1 MQLYVHEPRSE
12 RMAGLCTELA
22 NAGFALVSI
31 DEAFFRRD
39 LSLLTREDTMAAG
52 FLLAETDQLAEQIDA
67 LRSAACAHPIVVMRD
82 FRSAAAAA
90 QSINLGADQDMVIPI
105 KGFELKARI
114 NATIRR
120 AKGHITKEVRVGA
133 VTAFLDGRDPEID
146 GSRVR
151 LSSKE
156 HEIFQ
161 QLALNAGRV
170 VSKAA
175 IYDSVYAV
183 AEVPPFDKVV
193 DVYICKI
200 RKKFDAVT
208 KTGSAYIETVPG
220 RGYRLSADA
229 FDRQQATTR

>member
-1 MQLYVHEPRSE
+1 MQLYVHEPRSG
-12 RMAGLCTELA
+12 RMEGLGTELA
-22 NAGFALVSI
+22 STGFSLVPVYE
-31 DEAFFRRD
+31 DFFKRD
-39 LSLLTREDTMAAG
+39 LSLLKSDETMAA
-52 FLLAETDQLAEQIDA
+52 FLLAETDHLAEQIDA
-67 LRSAACAHPIVVMRD
+67 LRSVGCAHPIVVMRD

-105 KGFELKARI
+105 KGVELKARI

-120 AKGHITKEVRVGA
+120 ANGHVAKEVRVGA

-146 GSRVR
+146 GLRVR
-151 LSSKE
+151 LSGKE
-156 HEIFQ
+156 QEIFH
-161 QLALNAGRV
+161 QLALNAERI

-175 IYDSVYAV
+175 IYNSIYAV
-183 AEVPPFDKVV
+183 ADVPPFDKVV

-208 KTGSAYIETVPG
+208 TAGSAYIETVHG

-229 FDRQQATTR
+229 FHRQKASAR